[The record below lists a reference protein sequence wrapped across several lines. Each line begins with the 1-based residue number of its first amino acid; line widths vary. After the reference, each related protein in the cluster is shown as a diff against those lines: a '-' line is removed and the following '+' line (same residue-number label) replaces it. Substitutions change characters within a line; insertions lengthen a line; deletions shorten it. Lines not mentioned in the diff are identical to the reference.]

1 MRPRTLQTRFI
12 LAGSLLVAAT
22 VISSLWSGLTF
33 ARLSAV
39 VDDTLRDNQ
48 AAIDLI
54 TEVASSLERED
65 DALLLFQSGSQEEA
79 RENLAAERQRG
90 DLALDQLK
98 ARYRRQ
104 IASDQ
109 RLIESLTQA
118 IALYRQAGDSL
129 LAEDGEAQGLEAY
142 HRRVNPRL
150 RKAVAQCDLLR
161 ERHFRAME
169 DAGIQAR
176 DEALRGTRL
185 VAGIGVGSIFV
196 GTVVAVWL
204 ARSVLTPIRQLTH
217 SMEVIR
223 EGNFDHRVRQ
233 FTLDELGQLAAGF
246 NRMAEALSEYRQS
259 SLGELLTA
267 KSTLESTLNAL
278 PDAVILFDP
287 AGSIVTSNPQ
297 ARKLLAALQNAPIRH
312 FNDIP
317 LGSNDRRAIE
327 SALEGKIVPMSKV
340 DFQHTWNVT
349 VEGHDRRF
357 LLTVVPIRDFT
368 PGRHGAVAI
377 LDDVTQ
383 FARLDELRS
392 ELIGVASHELKSPL
406 TALKMNLL
414 MLSERA
420 RELTPGQNELVVA
433 AVRGCDELGLT
444 IEELLDVTR
453 IEAGQLRLNLAVVE
467 LNSWLRQT
475 SESLRSRFEDANIG
489 LEFIPCAHSI
499 TVHADPIRLRSV
511 LANLLENALKYSPEF
526 ATVTVQLLSR
536 QNAGVSSGQVA
547 QIAVTDHGPGV
558 PPAYRERIFEKFFR
572 VEHHAGSDSGN
583 VHGTGIGLYLSREII
598 KAHLGEIVCESNE
611 AGSGTTFAISLPTTG

>member
-65 DALLLFQSGSQEEA
+65 DALLLFQSGSRAEA
-79 RENLAAERQRG
+79 REHLAAERQRG
-90 DLALDQLK
+90 DRALGQLE
-98 ARYRRQ
+98 ARYRRHA
-104 IASDQ
+104 ASNPS
-109 RLIESLTQA
+109 LIEPLKEA
-118 IALYRQAGDSL
+118 IARYRQAGDNL
-129 LAEDGEAQGLEAY
+129 LADDGKAHGLDAY
-142 HRRVNPRL
+142 HRRVNPLL
-150 RKAVAQCDLLR
+150 RKAVTRSDLLR
-161 ERHFRAME
+161 EMHFRAME

-185 VAGIGVGSIFV
+185 VALIGVGSILG

-204 ARSVLTPIRQLTH
+204 ARSVLTPVRQLAH

-233 FTLDELGQLAAGF
+233 FTLDELGHLAAGF
-246 NRMAEALSEYRQS
+246 NRMAEALSEYRRS

-287 AGSIVTSNPQ
+287 AGTIVTSNPQ
-297 ARKLLAALQNAPIRH
+297 AHKILAALPNAPIRH
-312 FNDIP
+312 FHDIP
-317 LGSNDRRAIE
+317 LGSNDWRAIE
-327 SALEGKIVPMSKV
+327 SALEGRIVPTSKV

-349 VEGHDRRF
+349 VEGRDRRF
-357 LLTVVPIRDFT
+357 LLTVVPIPDFT
-368 PGRHGAVAI
+368 PGKHGAVAV

-475 SESLRSRFEDANIG
+475 SQSLRSRFEDANVR
-489 LEFIPCAHSI
+489 LEFIPCEQSV
-499 TVHADPIRLRSV
+499 TVRADPIRLRSV

-526 ATVTVQLLSR
+526 ASVTVELSSR
-536 QNAGVSSGQVA
+536 QNAGVAGGQVA
-547 QIAVTDHGPGV
+547 RIAVTDRGPGV
-558 PPAYRERIFEKFFR
+558 PGPYRERIFEKFFR
-572 VEHHAGSDSGN
+572 VEHHTGSDSGN

-598 KAHLGEIVCESNE
+598 KAHQGEIVCETNE
-611 AGSGTTFAISLPTTG
+611 PDIGTTFAISLPTTG